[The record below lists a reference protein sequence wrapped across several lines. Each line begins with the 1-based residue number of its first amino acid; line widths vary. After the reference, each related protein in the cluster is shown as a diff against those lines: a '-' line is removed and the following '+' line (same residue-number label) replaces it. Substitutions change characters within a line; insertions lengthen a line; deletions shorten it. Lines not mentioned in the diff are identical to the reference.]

1 MGVKFRCDTGP
12 KREKACKTRVFRG
25 LSLADPYWELYYIRA
40 GVESPPNAL
49 PAECERRGQGAAG
62 QSEAVAG
69 RDGEA
74 DRPSGRKFIRREQAF
89 AGDVGA
95 FLRIGEPGGDDPPH
109 DG

>member
-74 DRPSGRKFIRREQAF
+74 DWPIARQVRSREEAF
-89 AGDVGA
+89 ARQVGA
-95 FLRIGEPGGDDPPH
+95 FLGIGESRGDDPAY
-109 DG
+109 DR